1 MTPNKEQMYLLIV
14 ALDLAGVGPT
24 KGVKPDFAS
33 MLDTT
38 LDNYI
43 FTPRGF
49 SAISYGTNG
58 PAGKNPAYPEKA
70 TTWKTLL
77 KHGKKLL
84 ADYSTPIDADLY
96 NRIGAEYNMMQNTRK
111 NPNGY
116 TDGGGFKHSTSKGAI
131 QKGIKDS
138 NSHLHSLLFNIMG
151 QSQGDM
157 GNAGLI
163 RLGSI
168 ASQIG
173 DWGLEGPPKVK
184 KPAKEV
190 APVINEALM
199 ARSLPSSQP
208 TDVLLP
214 KKTYGTDMP
223 IPPNYKT
230 AVRKLKQKNWTND
243 KAYTISS
250 EGASVF
256 LHLFGEPEADKYY
269 QMPDDP
275 TQPENLS
282 SVRTPDII
290 VKFTVGEMP
299 VFSTFVGNTATT
311 YPFSDENVTDIHIF
325 WSNPADGP
333 VYATEC
339 NIIHENGQGG
349 LISIKGMEI
358 QGIKKLN
365 KMTLDEMRP
374 DETTIPE
381 CLEFGLLPDGDGVK
395 GSGLNEEDENFMENL
410 KKLYDEGC
418 GVYHFKPQAKLYA
431 SPDMY
436 IPDKAKEEEYLL
448 PPEVDF
454 KSITAIGNDEYI
466 TFDLKIEN
474 PTFSTDNYTGRD
486 SFNPR
491 STLVERLMFP
501 GDEGLLAPIGITAN
515 GDEAECGKESPEGR
529 VLKSIKVAKTG
540 GIIFKIE
547 MEFRDGSSCIFPDPE
562 SKVFSAVDKE
572 TGQLLKGKVE
582 MQSIN
587 LDTGD
592 IKDNY
597 SNLVAT
603 RRGRNLNREHNIMAG
618 DDNLTAAI
626 AWRGGKQGE
635 TLKIIVPDPDN
646 EGKSVI
652 ITIPLM
658 EV

>member
-1 MTPNKEQMYLLIV
+1 MMPNKNQMYLLIV

-38 LDNYI
+38 IQNEIVSPVNEILS
-43 FTPRGF
+43 FG
-49 SAISYGTNG
+49 SNG
-58 PAGKNPAYPEKA
+58 PAGSFPAYPEKA

-77 KHGKKLL
+77 KHGKNKL
-84 ADYSTPIDADLY
+84 AGYNYYPNENIDADIY
-96 NRIGAEYNMMQNTRK
+96 TRIGAEFNMMQNTRK
-111 NPNGY
+111 SPNGY

-131 QKGIKDS
+131 QKGIKDHS
-138 NSHLHSLLFNIMG
+138 SHLHNLLKIILNDSAHDGMQYIGNIAQRIG
-151 QSQGDM
+151 
-157 GNAGLI
+157 AGK
-163 RLGSI
+163 
-168 ASQIG
+168 
-173 DWGLEGPPKVK
+173 PPTKVD

-190 APVINEALM
+190 APVVNEALM
-199 ARSLPSSQP
+199 ARSLPSTQP

-230 AVRKLKQKNWTND
+230 AVRKLKQKDWTND
-243 KAYTISS
+243 KAYRISS
-250 EGASVF
+250 YGASVF
-256 LHLFGEPEADKYY
+256 IHLFGEPEADKFY
-269 QMPDDP
+269 QLPDNSQDP
-275 TQPENLS
+275 YS
-282 SVRTPDII
+282 SIRTPDII
-290 VKFTVGEMP
+290 VKFTVGKKP
-299 VFSTFVGNTATT
+299 IFSTFVGNTATT
-311 YPFSDENVTDIHIF
+311 YPFSDENVTDIQIA

-339 NIIHENGQGG
+339 NIIHGNNEGLIFMKGMDITGIKVMEKLEFPQENGD
-349 LISIKGMEI
+349 LVIM
-358 QGIKKLN
+358 
-365 KMTLDEMRP
+365 
-374 DETTIPE
+374 PE
-381 CLEFGLLPDGDGVK
+381 CLEFGLLPDGEGVK

-410 KKLYDEGC
+410 KKLNEDGC
-418 GVYHFKPQAKLYA
+418 GVYYFKPQAKLYA

-454 KSITAIGNDEYI
+454 KSITPIGNDEYI

-491 STLVERLMFP
+491 SSLVERLMFP
-501 GDEGLLAPIGITAN
+501 GDEGLLAPLGITAN

-540 GIIFKIE
+540 GAIFKIE

>member
-24 KGVKPDFAS
+24 KGVKPDFDSMISAS
-33 MLDTT
+33 LEGEI
-38 LDNYI
+38 LAGYSL
-43 FTPRGF
+43 FF
-49 SAISYGTNG
+49 GTNG
-58 PAGKNPAYPEKA
+58 PAGKHPAYPEKA

-77 KHGKKLL
+77 KHGKSLL
-84 ADYSTPIDADLY
+84 AGYNYKANENIDADIY
-96 NRIGAEYNMMQNTRK
+96 NRIGAEFNMMQNTRK
-111 NPNGY
+111 SPNGY

-131 QKGIKDS
+131 QKGIKDNS
-138 NSHLHSLLFNIMG
+138 SHLHNLLNLILNDSADDGLHLIGNIAEEV
-151 QSQGDM
+151 S
-157 GNAGLI
+157 GNK
-163 RLGSI
+163 
-168 ASQIG
+168 
-173 DWGLEGPPKVK
+173 PPTKVE

-190 APVINEALM
+190 APVVNEALM

-230 AVRKLKQKNWTND
+230 AVRKLKQKNWEKD
-243 KAYTISS
+243 KPYIISS
-250 EGASVF
+250 NGASVF
-256 LHLFGEPEADKYY
+256 IHLFGEPDADKYY

-290 VKFTVGEMP
+290 VKFTVGEKP

-311 YPFSDENVTDIHIF
+311 YPFSDEDITNILIT
-325 WSNPADGP
+325 WSNPEDGP
-333 VYATEC
+333 VYATSC
-339 NIIHENGQGG
+339 DIITATKTP
-349 LISIKGMEI
+349 IMIKGMNI
-358 QGIKKLN
+358 IGIKKLN

-381 CLEFGLLPDGDGVK
+381 CLEFGLLPDGDGVD

-410 KKLYDEGC
+410 KKLYDDGC

-491 STLVERLMFP
+491 SSLVERLMFP
-501 GDEGLLAPIGITAN
+501 GDEGLLAPLGITAN

-540 GIIFKIE
+540 GVIFKIE

-603 RRGRNLNREHNIMAG
+603 RRSRNLNREHNIMAG

>member
-1 MTPNKEQMYLLIV
+1 MMPNKNQMYLLIV

-33 MLDTT
+33 MF
-38 LDNYI
+38 DNTI
-43 FTPRGF
+43 EHEILMPPILTFG
-49 SAISYGTNG
+49 SNG
-58 PAGKNPAYPEKA
+58 PAGSYPAYPEKA

-77 KHGKKLL
+77 KHGKSML
-84 ADYSTPIDADLY
+84 ADYSTPINAELY
-96 NRIGAEYNMMQNTRK
+96 NRIGAEFNMMQNTRK
-111 NPNGY
+111 SPNGY

-131 QKGIKDS
+131 QKGIKDNS
-138 NSHLHSLLFNIMG
+138 SHLHNVLKTILNFSA
-151 QSQGDM
+151 GDAM
-157 GNAGLI
+157 VVI
-163 RLGSI
+163 GSI
-168 ASQIG
+168 AEEVSG
-173 DWGLEGPPKVK
+173 NKPPTKAE

-199 ARSLPSSQP
+199 ARSLPSTQP

-214 KKTYGTDMP
+214 KNFFGRDMP

-230 AVRKLKQKNWTND
+230 AVRKLKQKNWGKD
-243 KAYTISS
+243 KPYLISS
-250 EGASVF
+250 YGASVF
-256 LHLFGEPEADKYY
+256 VQLFGEPDADKYY
-269 QMPDDP
+269 QLPDNP
-275 TQPENLS
+275 SQPENLS

-290 VKFTVGEMP
+290 VKFTVGQKP
-299 VFSTFVGNTATT
+299 LFSTFVGNYAPT
-311 YPFSDENVTDIHIF
+311 YKFSDNDVESIGIV
-325 WSNPADGP
+325 WSNPEDGP
-333 VYATEC
+333 VYAKTCGVFDKTGE
-339 NIIHENGQGG
+339 IFSMDGMQ
-349 LISIKGMEI
+349 IS
-358 QGIKKLN
+358 GIKTLDKV
-365 KMTLDEMRP
+365 TLDEMRP

-381 CLEFGLLPDGDGVK
+381 CLEYGILPDGEGIK
-395 GSGLNEEDENFMENL
+395 GSGLNEEDMDFMEKL
-410 KKLYDEGC
+410 KVLNDGGC
-418 GVYHFKPQAKLYA
+418 GVYHFKTIGKLYA

-436 IPDKAKEEEYLL
+436 IPDRVKEEEYLL

-454 KSITAIGNDEYI
+454 KNITEIGNDEYI

-491 STLVERLMFP
+491 SSLVERLMFP
-501 GDEGLLAPIGITAN
+501 GDEGLLAPLGITAN

-529 VLKSIKVAKTG
+529 VLKSIKVAQTG
-540 GIIFKIE
+540 GVIFKIE
-547 MEFRDGSSCIFPDPE
+547 MEFRDGSSCIFPEPE

-603 RRGRNLNREHNIMAG
+603 RRGRNLNRENNIMVG
-618 DDNLTAAI
+618 DDNLTASI

>member
-1 MTPNKEQMYLLIV
+1 MPNKEQMYLLIV

-33 MLDTT
+33 MIHITIQNEIVRAGELP
-38 LDNYI
+38 
-43 FTPRGF
+43 FRFG
-49 SAISYGTNG
+49 SNG
-58 PAGKNPAYPEKA
+58 PAGKHPAYPEKA

-77 KHGKKLL
+77 KHGKHML
-84 ADYSTPIDADLY
+84 AGYDYKANENIDADIY
-96 NRIGAEYNMMQNTRK
+96 NRIGAEFNMMQNTRK
-111 NPNGY
+111 SPNGY
-116 TDGGGFKHSTSKGAI
+116 TDGGGGRFKHSTSKGAI
-131 QKGIKDS
+131 QKGIKD
-138 NSHLHSLLFNIMG
+138 NLIPPISHLYNLLDTILNDSIHDVM
-151 QSQGDM
+151 QY
-157 GNAGLI
+157 I
-163 RLGSI
+163 GSI
-168 ASQIG
+168 AESVSANK
-173 DWGLEGPPKVK
+173 PSTKVE

-199 ARSLPSSQP
+199 ARSLPSTQP
-208 TDVLLP
+208 TDVLLA
-214 KKTYGTDMP
+214 KYAVGTDMP

-230 AVRKLKQKNWTND
+230 AVRKLKQKDWESD
-243 KAYTISS
+243 KAYMISS
-250 EGASVF
+250 DGASVF
-256 LHLFGEPEADKYY
+256 LHLFGEPEADKFY
-269 QMPDDP
+269 QLPDNSQDP
-275 TQPENLS
+275 YS
-282 SVRTPDII
+282 SIRTPDII
-290 VKFTVGEMP
+290 VKFTVGKKP
-299 VFSTFVGNTATT
+299 IFSTFVGNTATT
-311 YPFSDENVTDIHIF
+311 YPFSDEKITDIIIN

-333 VYATEC
+333 VYAISCDIVTATKTM
-339 NIIHENGQGG
+339 IMINGMDIRGIKEQGG
-349 LISIKGMEI
+349 LEFPQENGDLVI
-358 QGIKKLN
+358 
-365 KMTLDEMRP
+365 
-374 DETTIPE
+374 IPE
-381 CLEFGLLPDGDGVK
+381 CLEFGLLSCGMGVE
-395 GSGLNEEDENFMENL
+395 GSGLDEEDEDFMEYL
-410 KKLYDEGC
+410 KCLYSDGC
-418 GVYHFKPQAKLYA
+418 GVYYFKPQAKLYA

-454 KSITAIGNDEYI
+454 KSITPIGNDEYI

-474 PTFSTDNYTGRD
+474 PTFSTDNYTGRE

-491 STLVERLMFP
+491 SSLVERLMFP
-501 GDEGLLAPIGITAN
+501 GDEGLLAPLGITAN

-540 GIIFKIE
+540 GAIFKIE

-582 MQSIN
+582 MQSLN
-587 LDTGD
+587 LDTGN

-603 RRGRNLNREHNIMAG
+603 RRSRNLNREHNIMVG

-646 EGKSVI
+646 KGQSVI